1 MSTWMEDTNIVYGD
15 STSQSTAAYNTY
27 YYGTAMSGNRSV
39 TFNQIPALTKKITVV
54 FDQVS
59 TNGTSPIIIQVG
71 SYYSGI
77 VTSGYSSMGSTN
89 WTTLAQTTGL
99 LTMQANN
106 SVSWNSGVYTLA
118 IVNGATM
125 AYAWSGTMA
134 QGQSYIGTG
143 QGAISLGNPVYYL
156 RITTLNGTD
165 LIQNGYVNIIQH
177 CA

>member
-1 MSTWMEDTNIVYGD
+1 MSTQIGVSGVTFSD
-15 STSQSTAAYNTY
+15 STVQHTASSITQTFLAGPFSNTY
-27 YYGTAMSGNRSV
+27 LDFQNLSPYV
-39 TFNQIPALTKKITVV
+39 KKITVM
-54 FDQVS
+54 FHQVS
-59 TNGTSPIIIQVG
+59 TSGTSPIIIRVG
-71 SYYSGI
+71 SFYSGI

-106 SVSWNSGVYTLA
+106 SVLWNSGVYTLA